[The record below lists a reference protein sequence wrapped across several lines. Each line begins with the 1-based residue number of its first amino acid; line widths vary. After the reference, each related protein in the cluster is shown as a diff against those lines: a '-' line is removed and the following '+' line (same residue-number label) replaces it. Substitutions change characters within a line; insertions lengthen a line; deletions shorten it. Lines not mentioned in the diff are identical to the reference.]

1 MMTKITNVKD
11 LSLRDHVDR
20 LLDYMYNDEYRNW
33 LEEGKPNDNHI
44 FHSLIELGRHVGIEI
59 EMDEEEEEV

>member
-1 MMTKITNVKD
+1 MTKIANVKD

-33 LEEGKPNDNHI
+33 LEEDKPDNHI
-44 FHSLIELGRHVGIEI
+44 LHSLIELGRHVGIEI
-59 EMDEEEEEV
+59 EMDEEEV